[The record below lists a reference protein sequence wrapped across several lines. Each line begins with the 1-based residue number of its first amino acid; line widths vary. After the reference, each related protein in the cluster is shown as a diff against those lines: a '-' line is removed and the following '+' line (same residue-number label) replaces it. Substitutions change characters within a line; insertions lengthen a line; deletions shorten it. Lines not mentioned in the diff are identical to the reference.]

1 MSTIGTSI
9 AAVSASN
16 YLTVNNEMLTKSIRR
31 LSSGSR
37 LADPVDDAAGV
48 AVSGN
53 LDARIKRLAAAVEG
67 AQNLISFGQTIDG
80 FLSTMQSIVT
90 RMSELSQRATNG
102 AFSNQDRANYQV
114 EFGKLGNQFSDIVV
128 KANFNNSTVFT
139 GAGFSITTAID
150 ASGNTDVFGANNAYS
165 GLVFGAGI
173 SSILGTTVS
182 DTGSAIVNIALT
194 NGLISSITT
203 ARANVN
209 ADISKFNF
217 YISNIRTEKVNV
229 EATNSRIKDLNVAD
243 ESTVLAKNNILVQ
256 AATAMLAQANTTQN
270 TVLQLLQ

>member
-16 YLTVNNEMLTKSIRR
+16 YLTVNNEALTKSIRR

-53 LDARIKRLAAAVEG
+53 LDARIRRLQAAVEG
-67 AQNLISFGQTIDG
+67 AQNVISFGQTVDG
-80 FLSTMQSIVT
+80 FLNTMQSIVT
-90 RMSELSQRATNG
+90 RMSELAQRATNG
-102 AFSNQDRANYQV
+102 AFSNTDRANYQV
-114 EFGKLGNQFSDIVV
+114 EFGKLAGQYTNIIAVS
-128 KANFNNSTVFT
+128 NFNNNAVFAGN
-139 GAGFSITTAID
+139 GASILTSID
-150 ASGNTDVFGANNAYS
+150 ASGNTDVFGAGNVYR
-165 GLVFGAGI
+165 GANFTSIVVLDI
-173 SSILGTTVS
+173 SSTT
-182 DTGSAIVNIALT
+182 SAINAIVPLNNMIA
-194 NGLISSITT
+194 SITT
-203 ARANVN
+203 ARAAVN

-217 YISNIRTEKVNV
+217 YIANIRTEKVNV
-229 EATNSRIKDLNVAD
+229 EATNSRIKDLNVAE
-243 ESTVLAKNNILVQ
+243 ESTNLSKQNILVQ